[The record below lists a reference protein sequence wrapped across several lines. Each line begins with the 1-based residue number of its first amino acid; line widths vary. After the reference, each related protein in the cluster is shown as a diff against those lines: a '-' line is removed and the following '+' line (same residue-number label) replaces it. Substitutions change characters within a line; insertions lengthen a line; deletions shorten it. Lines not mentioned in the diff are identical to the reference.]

1 MPRPENSERQ
11 GQEYPAAA
19 KRHGNVRPEKHLTP
33 AIQDGDEAGQ
43 KHDEK
48 HGQLIHRQHLPVIGH
63 AAERHDHIA
72 CDHRT
77 DAEREPADPADQRQD
92 DAAHGQTPEERM
104 HLIDEV
110 GRKHHDR
117 LYIRIQSLHIEAD
130 RDRRQTNGNDDGCRK
145 KAARRCS
152 GRRIRRENALDIC
165 LRTEYPHE
173 DGEKIRQCRLCAT
186 PEEGK
191 LSSGKLTPRSSLM
204 DRLKGFP
211 SCDEKSHPDDPHF
224 QHTADPR

>member
-1 MPRPENSERQ
+1 MGAPFFMAYLTKAQEIQPAFEECFKNLPQRLFLILLLHPDPRQEQEGAHDQPDKERVDRELYHRRREECGRCTSEHGKDGPASLHMPRPENSERQ
-11 GQEYPAAA
+11 GQEDPAAA

-77 DAEREPADPADQRQD
+77 DAEREPADTADQRQD
-92 DAAHGQTPEERM
+92 DAAHGQTSEERM

-130 RDRRQTNGNDDGCRK
+130 RDRRQTNGNDDGCR
-145 KAARRCS
+145 
-152 GRRIRRENALDIC
+152 
-165 LRTEYPHE
+165 
-173 DGEKIRQCRLCAT
+173 
-186 PEEGK
+186 
-191 LSSGKLTPRSSLM
+191 
-204 DRLKGFP
+204 
-211 SCDEKSHPDDPHF
+211 
-224 QHTADPR
+224 